1 MKLLQK
7 VLATMKQDVIPQ
19 IVSNAKDTGKQ
30 AAKNV
35 FDERRGH
42 IMTISLIPY
51 YGWGKGITLIKDAL
65 RDAKS
70 EARTA
75 AENNVT
81 QAFESLQTQVTQSPG
96 AHRHDICTTL
106 RG

>member
-7 VLATMKQDVIPQ
+7 VLATMPEDVTPHS
-19 IVSNAKDTGKQ
+19 VSNAKDTGKQ

-51 YGWGKGITLIKDAL
+51 
-65 RDAKS
+65 
-70 EARTA
+70 
-75 AENNVT
+75 
-81 QAFESLQTQVTQSPG
+81 
-96 AHRHDICTTL
+96 
-106 RG
+106 